1 MFKWINDKY
10 RLVLMN
16 DENFQ
21 EERSFRLNP
30 LNVAIV
36 VSLIFFAIAGLVVL
50 MMVTTPMGRLVP
62 ERSESNFSAQ
72 IYQIALH
79 VDSLERAVA
88 ARDAFIVRVKDLVYE
103 QFEYEDDVPD
113 PNKQRAEG
121 EPVAVPEKSEELRE
135 LMESVNTEAE
145 LGNLIENTLTSNN
158 SISAMI
164 FLAPIKGMVSDTF
177 APSRNHFG
185 TDVVAPKGS
194 LIKATQKGT
203 VLVAT
208 WSADTG
214 HMLAIQH
221 DNNVVSFYKH
231 NASLLKKTG
240 DRVTAGEGIAIIGNT
255 GEMTEGPHLHFE
267 LWFNG
272 QPINPQRYIQFE
284 Q

>member
-1 MFKWINDKY
+1 MLKWINDKY

-21 EERSFRLNP
+21 EARSFRLNP
-30 LNVAIV
+30 LNVGILASMV
-36 VSLIFFAIAGLVVL
+36 FFAIAGLVILL
-50 MMVTTPMGRLVP
+50 MVWTPMGRLVP
-62 ERSESNFSAQ
+62 QKSQDHLNAE
-72 IYQIALH
+72 IYQVLMQF
-79 VDSLERAVA
+79 DSLQKEVA

-103 QFEYEDDVPD
+103 KFEYEDDVAD
-113 PNKQRAEG
+113 PSAQASEG
-121 EPVAVPEKSEELRE
+121 NDAPVPEKSEELRE
-135 LMESVNTEAE
+135 LMASVDSEAE
-145 LGNLIENTLTSNN
+145 LGNLIENTLAPTSN
-158 SISAMI
+158 ISTMI
-164 FLAPIKGMVSDTF
+164 FLAPITGIVSDSF
-177 APSRNHFG
+177 APSRSHYG
-185 TDVVAPKGS
+185 TDVIAPKGS

-203 VLVAT
+203 VLVST

-240 DRVTAGEGIAIIGNT
+240 DRVQAGEGIAIIGNT
-255 GEMTEGPHLHFE
+255 GEMTDGPHLHFE

-272 QPINPQRYIQFE
+272 QPINAQRYIQFA

>member
-1 MFKWINDKY
+1 MLKWIDDKY

-30 LNVAIV
+30 FNVVLIA
-36 VSLIFFAIAGLVVL
+36 SSIFFIIGGIFILL
-50 MMVTTPMGRLVP
+50 MMYTPMSRLVP
-62 ERSESNFSAQ
+62 QRPEEDMGVQ
-72 IYQIALH
+72 IRQIALY

-88 ARDAFIVRVKDLVYE
+88 ERDTFMGQVQDLVYE
-103 QFEYEDDVPD
+103 KFEYEGDVANPD
-113 PNKQRAEG
+113 IQRIEFSS
-121 EPVAVPEKSEELRE
+121 EPIPEKSEELKE
-135 LMESVNTEAE
+135 LMETVSSEAE
-145 LGNLIENTLTSNN
+145 LGSLLDNTLDPVNNVSNLI
-158 SISAMI
+158 
-164 FLAPIKGMVSDTF
+164 FVAPIKGMVSDTF
-177 APSRNHFG
+177 SPSKNHFG
-185 TDVVAPKGS
+185 TDIVAPKGS
-194 LIKATQKGT
+194 LIKATQQGT

-214 HMLAIQH
+214 HMLAVQH

-240 DRVTAGEGIAIIGNT
+240 DRVQAGEGIAIIGNT
-255 GEMTEGPHLHFE
+255 GEMTDGPHLHFE

-272 QPINPQRYIQFE
+272 QAINPQRYIQFE

>member
-16 DENFQ
+16 DQTFQ
-21 EERSFRLNP
+21 EERSFRLHP
-30 LNVAIV
+30 SSVAV
-36 VSLIFFAIAGLVVL
+36 VTLVVVTIISSL
-50 MMVTTPMGRLVP
+50 VILLMVTTPMGRLVP
-62 ERSESNFSAQ
+62 EKSSQNIRAE
-72 IYQIALH
+72 ITTMYLH
-79 VDSLERAVA
+79 VDSLEKAVM
-88 ARDAFIVRVKDLVYE
+88 ARDAFIVKVKDLVYE
-103 QFEYEDDVPD
+103 QFEYEEDLED
-113 PNKQRAEG
+113 PNLKKSNTST
-121 EPVAVPEKSEELRE
+121 PVPEKSEELRE
-135 LMESVNTEAE
+135 LMASVDSEAE
-145 LGNLIENTLTSNN
+145 LGNLIENTLTTNN
-158 SISAMI
+158 SISTMI
-164 FLAPIKGMVSDTF
+164 FVAPIQGMVSDTF
-177 APSRNHFG
+177 APTRAHYG

-221 DNNVVSFYKH
+221 ANNVVSFYKH

-240 DRVTAGEGIAIIGNT
+240 DMVQAGEGIAIIGNT

-272 QPINPQRYIQFE
+272 QAINPERYIQFKN
-284 Q
+284 

>member
-16 DENFQ
+16 DQTFQ
-21 EERSFRLNP
+21 EERSFRLYP
-30 LNVAIV
+30 SSVALVTLV
-36 VSLIFFAIAGLVVL
+36 VFTLISALVVL
-50 MMVTTPMGRLVP
+50 VMITTPMGKLVP
-62 ERSESNFSAQ
+62 EKSNQTIRSQ
-72 IYQIALH
+72 ITTMYLH
-79 VDSLERAVA
+79 VDSLEKAVA
-88 ARDAFIVRVKDLVYE
+88 ARDAFIIRVKDLVYE
-103 QFEYEDDVPD
+103 QFEYADDLED
-113 PNKQRAEG
+113 PNLKKSNTST
-121 EPVAVPEKSEELRE
+121 PVPKKSEELRK
-135 LMESVNTEAE
+135 LMASVDSEAE
-145 LGNLIENTLTSNN
+145 LGNLIDNTLTNNN
-158 SISAMI
+158 SISNMI
-164 FLAPIKGMVSDTF
+164 FVAPIKGMVSDTF
-177 APSRNHFG
+177 APTRAHYG
-185 TDVVAPKGS
+185 TDIVAPKGS

-240 DRVTAGEGIAIIGNT
+240 DMVQAGEGIAIIGNT

-272 QPINPQRYIQFE
+272 QAINPERYIEFNN
-284 Q
+284 

>member
-1 MFKWINDKY
+1 MLKWINDKY

-30 LNVAIV
+30 LNVWLLF
-36 VSLIFFAIAGLVVL
+36 SLVFLSIAGFIILL
-50 MMVTTPMGRLVP
+50 MVTTPMGRLVP
-62 ERSESNFSAQ
+62 ERAEESTSAQ
-72 IYQIALH
+72 LYQVAIY
-79 VDSLERAVA
+79 VDSLEKEVA
-88 ARDAFIVRVKDLVYE
+88 SRDTFITQMQDLLYE
-103 QFEYEDDVPD
+103 RFEYEEDVPD
-113 PNKQRAEG
+113 PNTTTSDVAEA
-121 EPVAVPEKSEELRE
+121 PVPEKSEDLEE
-135 LMESVNTEAE
+135 LMASVTSEAE
-145 LGNLIENTLTSNN
+145 LGNLIENTLAPTNN
-158 SISAMI
+158 IGTMI
-164 FLAPIKGMVSDTF
+164 FRAPIKGMVSDTF
-177 APSRNHFG
+177 APSRSHFG
-185 TDVVAPKGS
+185 TDIIAPKGS
-194 LIKATQKGT
+194 LITATQKGT

-240 DRVTAGEGIAIIGNT
+240 DRVQAGEGIAIIGNT
-255 GEMTEGPHLHFE
+255 GEMTDGPHLHFE

-272 QPINPQRYIQFE
+272 QPINAQRYIQFD

>member
-1 MFKWINDKY
+1 MLKWINDKY

-16 DENFQ
+16 DQTFQ
-21 EERSFRLNP
+21 EERSFRLHP
-30 LNVAIV
+30 SSVALFSIV
-36 VSLIFFAIAGLVVL
+36 VFTIISSIIVL
-50 MMVTTPMGRLVP
+50 LMITTPMGRLVP
-62 ERSESNFSAQ
+62 EKTNQNIRAQ
-72 IYQIALH
+72 ITTMYLH
-79 VDSLERAVA
+79 VDSLEKAVA
-88 ARDAFIVRVKDLVYE
+88 ARDAFIVKVKDLVHE
-103 QFEYEDDVPD
+103 KFEYADDLED
-113 PNKQRAEG
+113 PNLKKSNSST
-121 EPVAVPEKSEELRE
+121 PVPEKSDELRE
-135 LMESVNTEAE
+135 LMASVDSEAE
-145 LGNLIENTLTSNN
+145 LGNLIENTLTTNN
-158 SISAMI
+158 SINTMI
-164 FLAPIKGMVSDTF
+164 FIAPIKGMVSDTF
-177 APSRNHFG
+177 APIRAHYG

-240 DRVTAGEGIAIIGNT
+240 DMVQAGEGIAIIGNT

-272 QPINPQRYIQFE
+272 QAINPERYIEFKN
-284 Q
+284 

>member
-1 MFKWINDKY
+1 MLKWINEKY

-16 DENFQ
+16 DQTFQ
-21 EERSFRLNP
+21 EERSFRLHP
-30 LNVAIV
+30 SSVALLVLVVFTV
-36 VSLIFFAIAGLVVL
+36 VSSIVILL
-50 MMVTTPMGRLVP
+50 MVTTPMGRIVP
-62 ERSESNFSAQ
+62 EKTNQDIRSQ
-72 IYQIALH
+72 ITSMYLH
-79 VDSLERAVA
+79 VDSLEKAVA
-88 ARDAFIVRVKDLVYE
+88 ARDAFIVKVKDLVYE
-103 QFEYEDDVPD
+103 QFEYEDDLED
-113 PNKQRAEG
+113 PNLKKNNANT
-121 EPVAVPEKSEELRE
+121 PVPEKSNELKE
-135 LMESVNTEAE
+135 LMASVDSEAE

-158 SISAMI
+158 NISTMI
-164 FLAPIKGMVSDTF
+164 FVAPIKGMVSDTF
-177 APSRNHFG
+177 APTRAHYG

-221 DNNVVSFYKH
+221 ENNVVSFYKH

-240 DRVTAGEGIAIIGNT
+240 DMVQAGEGIAIIGNT

-272 QPINPQRYIQFE
+272 QAINPERYIEFKN
-284 Q
+284 

>member
-1 MFKWINDKY
+1 
-10 RLVLMN
+10 MN

-30 LNVAIV
+30 LNVGMV
-36 VSLIFFAIAGLVVL
+36 VSLIFFAIAGLIILL
-50 MMVTTPMGRLVP
+50 MVWTPMGRIVP
-62 ERSESNFSAQ
+62 QANEDSRNAE
-72 IYQIALH
+72 IYQILLQF
-79 VDSLERAVA
+79 DSLQQEVA

-103 QFEYEDDVPD
+103 EFEYEKDVAD
-113 PNKQRAEG
+113 PSDQASDNTNV
-121 EPVAVPEKSEELRE
+121 PVPEKSDELRE
-135 LMESVNTEAE
+135 LMESVNSEAE
-145 LGNLIENTLTSNN
+145 LGNLIENTLSPTNN
-158 SISAMI
+158 ISTMI
-164 FLAPIKGMVSDTF
+164 FLAPITGMVSDTF
-177 APSRNHFG
+177 APSRNHYG
-185 TDVVAPKGS
+185 TDIVAPKGS

-203 VLVAT
+203 VLVST

-240 DRVTAGEGIAIIGNT
+240 DRVQAGEGIAIIGNT
-255 GEMTEGPHLHFE
+255 GEMTDGPHLHFE

-272 QPINPQRYIQFE
+272 QPINAQRYIQFA